1 VTDSHLTRARFKRV
15 LGVLALLLVVV
26 IVASALVGAEPIDVW
41 RALVGHPCPPIEIK
55 EPGLGGPGL
64 VESLGYEVRCR
75 MADSL
80 ERTILFR
87 IRLPR
92 ILLAVAVGGALAAAG
107 ATLQA
112 LLRNPL
118 ADPHMLG
125 VSGGAALGAAAMLM
139 SGAGRDLSIFPL
151 PLVLV
156 PMGAF
161 AGALLAM
168 GLVYRLGSVQ
178 GRLQPYMFLLAGV
191 VTNSFCGALIMALNA
206 LANFFQAQG
215 ILFWLLGSLET
226 QSWIL
231 VVSSFLYLI
240 VGVAWLMR
248 YTRAFNVLTLGEE
261 SAEQLGID
269 VTRTRRGAFIVSS
282 LLVGASVSVSGMI
295 GFVGLI
301 IPHVT
306 RLLIG
311 PDYRLLLPASV
322 LVGGAF
328 LVIADSTARSL
339 FGAVEI
345 PVGVVTALC
354 GGPFFI
360 YLLRREGGRGVR

>member
-1 VTDSHLTRARFKRV
+1 VADAFLTRARFTRV
-15 LGVLALLLVVV
+15 LAILALLLVATMVV
-26 IVASALVGAEPIDVW
+26 SALVGAEHIAIGRVLFGAGGDDNID
-41 RALVGHPCPPIEIK
+41 RL
-55 EPGLGGPGL
+55 
-64 VESLGYEVRCR
+64 
-75 MADSL
+75 
-80 ERTILFR
+80 ILWR

-92 ILLAVAVGGALAAAG
+92 ILLAAIVGGGLAAAG
-107 ATLQA
+107 TVLQA

-139 SGAGRDLSIFPL
+139 LGSAGMAAAAPL
-151 PLVLV
+151 ATVPVTAMLV
-156 PMGAF
+156 PAGAF
-161 AGALLAM
+161 AGALVAM
-168 GLVYRLGSVQ
+168 GLVYQLGSVH

-191 VTNSFCGALIMALNA
+191 VTNSFCGALIMTLNA
-206 LANFFQAQG
+206 LADFFQAHG

-226 QSWIL
+226 QSWSLVAASALYL
-231 VVSSFLYLI
+231 VV
-240 VGVAWLMR
+240 GVLWLMR
-248 YTRAFNVLTLGEE
+248 HTRAFNVLTLGEE
-261 SAEQLGID
+261 TAEQLGID
-269 VTRTRRGAFIVSS
+269 VARTRRSAFVVSS

-301 IPHVT
+301 VPHVT

-322 LVGGAF
+322 LTGATF
-328 LVIADSTARSL
+328 LLLADTTARSL
-339 FGAVEI
+339 FGASEI

-360 YLLRREGGRGVR
+360 YLLRREGGRGVG

>member
-1 VTDSHLTRARFKRV
+1 VADAFLTRTRFTRV
-15 LGVLALLLVVV
+15 LGLLALLLVVAM
-26 IVASALVGAEPIDVW
+26 VASALVGAERIALG
-41 RALVGHPCPPIEIK
+41 RALFGAA
-55 EPGLGGPGL
+55 
-64 VESLGYEVRCR
+64 
-75 MADSL
+75 ADNVDHL
-80 ERTILFR
+80 ILWR

-92 ILLAVAVGGALAAAG
+92 IVLAAMVGGGLAAAG
-107 ATLQA
+107 TVLQA

-125 VSGGAALGAAAMLM
+125 VSGGAALGATAMLMLSGVGALAAVPLAAML
-139 SGAGRDLSIFPL
+139 
-151 PLVLV
+151 V
-156 PMGAF
+156 PAGAF

-168 GLVYRLGSVQ
+168 GLVYRLGSVH

-191 VTNSFCGALIMALNA
+191 VLNAFCGALIMALNA
-206 LANFFQAQG
+206 LADFFQAHG
-215 ILFWLLGSLET
+215 ILFWLLGSLQT
-226 QSWIL
+226 QSWSL
-231 VVSSFLYLI
+231 VAASAAYLV

-248 YTRAFNVLTLGEE
+248 LTRAFNVLTLGEE
-261 SAEQLGID
+261 SAAQLGVD
-269 VTRTRRGAFIVSS
+269 VARTRRGAFVISS

-301 IPHVT
+301 VPHIT

-322 LVGGAF
+322 LIGATF
-328 LVIADSTARSL
+328 LLLADTAARSV
-339 FGAVEI
+339 FGAGEI

-360 YLLRREGGRGVR
+360 LLLRREGGRGVD